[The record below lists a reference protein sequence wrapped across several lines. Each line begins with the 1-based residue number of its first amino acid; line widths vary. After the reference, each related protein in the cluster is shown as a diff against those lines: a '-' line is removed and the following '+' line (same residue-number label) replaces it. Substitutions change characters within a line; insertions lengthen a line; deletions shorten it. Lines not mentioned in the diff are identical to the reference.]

1 MEQFARA
8 YCKAHG
14 IKCRIARDG
23 KLSTWSPITAGYS
36 EVCRNI
42 NEMTEN
48 EVRLAIERHVA
59 IFLH

>member
-1 MEQFARA
+1 MDKFVRA

-14 IKCRIARDG
+14 ISCRISKDG
-23 KLSTWSPITAGYS
+23 KLSTWSPITAKYG

-42 NEMTEN
+42 YEMSEN
-48 EVRLAIERHVA
+48 DVRIAIERHIA